1 MSTTDNRTSILR
13 ILPQVTSDSVI
24 THGEQQFAHDTGVT
38 QHDLVAAEIAAER
51 LAADSREVRHMSSVS
66 LESQDLGRA
75 LVVVVDDRAAHGEDA
90 TLIGPLVGELLT
102 EAGFHVDATV
112 AVSADEVE
120 IRNALNTAVIG
131 GVDLVISVGGV
142 GVRPRDVTP
151 EATAGLLDRNL
162 RGIEEAV
169 RSSGLAAGAADA
181 GLSRGV
187 AGMSGQTLVVNLAS
201 SRAAVR
207 DGMATVTPLAKQ
219 IIESISEF

>member
-1 MSTTDNRTSILR
+1 MSTTDDRTGILR
-13 ILPQVTSDSVI
+13 ILPPITTDSVI
-24 THGEQQFAHDTGVT
+24 ADGEQQFAHDTGVT

-51 LAADSREVRHMSSVS
+51 LAAGTGEGQKMSVS

-75 LVVVVDDRAAHGEDA
+75 LVVVVDDRAAHGEDQ

-102 EAGFHVDATV
+102 EAGFHVDAMV
-112 AVSADEVE
+112 AVAADEVE

-151 EATAGLLDRNL
+151 EATTGLLDRNL

-207 DGMATVTPLAKQ
+207 DGMATVTPLAKHV
-219 IIESISEF
+219 IESISEF

>member
-1 MSTTDNRTSILR
+1 MPDTTRPTILR
-13 ILPQVTSDSVI
+13 ILPEPPASETLDDELASISRSVSP
-24 THGEQQFAHDTGVT
+24 QD
-38 QHDLVAAEIAAER
+38 VAAADRAAEQ
-51 LAADSREVRHMSSVS
+51 LAAGAREDDRMTSVS
-66 LESQDLGRA
+66 LESSDLGRA
-75 LVVVVDDRAAHGEDA
+75 LVVVVDDRAAHGEDQ

-102 EAGFHVDATV
+102 EAGFHVDATIAV
-112 AVSADEVE
+112 AADEVE

-151 EATAGLLDRNL
+151 EATSGLLDRTL
-162 RGIEEAV
+162 PGIEEAV
-169 RSSGLAAGAADA
+169 RSSGLAAGASDA

-207 DGMATVTPLAKQ
+207 DGMATVAPLAKR
-219 IIESISEF
+219 IIASLTEL

>member
-1 MSTTDNRTSILR
+1 MRTIDTDTPATDGGVLR
-13 ILPQVTSDSVI
+13 ILPSVHSSTVIPETSQD
-24 THGEQQFAHDTGVT
+24 
-38 QHDLVAAEIAAER
+38 VAAADVAAAR
-51 LAADSREVRHMSSVS
+51 LAADARGQKMNAVS
-66 LESQDLGRA
+66 LESQELGRA
-75 LVVVVDDRAAHGEDA
+75 LVVVVDDRAAHGEDQ

-131 GVDLVISVGGV
+131 GVDLVVSVGGV

-151 EATAGLLDRNL
+151 EATAGLLDRSL
-162 RGIEEAV
+162 PGIEEAV

-207 DGMATVTPLAKQ
+207 DGMATVTPLAKH
-219 IIESISEF
+219 IIESITEF